1 MIGTI
6 VNSVLEKSMKYFAIN
21 IKKFVKSRIRET
33 KSAYLGTYLNFFF
46 LLFCSHLEIITGKQ
60 EGIYQWIAINYVLD
74 KFDAQSDNNIVN
86 MPGDTNDLDDNNSV
100 YIRPKTVGALDMGG
114 ASMQIAM
121 EVTSDLS
128 LQGFTVRI

>member
-1 MIGTI
+1 M
-6 VNSVLEKSMKYFAIN
+6 NSWNKVSLFK
-21 IKKFVKSRIRET
+21 
-33 KSAYLGTYLNFFF
+33 
-46 LLFCSHLEIITGKQ
+46 LLFVFDSHLEIITGKQ

-86 MPGDTNDLDDNNSV
+86 MPGDTNDLDDNNNV

-128 LQGFTVRI
+128 LQGFTVRFFKS